1 MQGKYFLV
9 SAALQEGVTHER
21 LRRSDLRSVHRGMR
35 APSDQ
40 RLGLED
46 FAWLL
51 SAQVPHGAI
60 SHESAARLWNLPLPQ
75 GTDETWE
82 VAAEDVP
89 SPVDLTVP
97 PPSARPRGTGVC
109 GHQQKLPLSHVAT
122 HLEIRLTTM
131 VRTWFDM
138 CAVYEDEDC
147 VVIADHLLRIPRPT
161 FDVRSEPY
169 ATVEDLRQ
177 MIEESGGRRGLA
189 RAKRALELAR
199 VGADSPQETRLRL
212 ALVRAGLPEPVLNTT
227 IDARAHVVPTSDNDD
242 GHGTGSIPGS
252 GNSPGTGSASGRRAG
267 AALRTSR
274 VRTQHT
280 PDMQWPAFHVTAE
293 YDGKPHRDKDQMEK
307 DIDRAEFIRRIG
319 WREVRVSSADAKNDW
334 KPAIERIREALLE
347 AGRRPEAPRR

>member
-1 MQGKYFLV
+1 MPHHPPAPVPLPEQMQGKYFLV

-21 LRRSDLRSVHRGMR
+21 LRRSDLRSVRRGMR
-35 APSDQ
+35 APSGQ

-51 SAQVPHGAI
+51 SEQAPHGVI
-60 SHESAARLWNLPLPQ
+60 SHESAARLWKFPLPQ

-82 VAAEDVP
+82 VTAGDVP

-97 PPSARPRGTGVC
+97 PKCARPRGTGVC

-122 HLEIRLTTM
+122 HLGIRLTTM

-147 VVIADHLLRIPRPT
+147 VVIADHLLRIPRLA
-161 FDVRSEPY
+161 FDGRSEPY
-169 ATVEDLRQ
+169 ATVEELRQ

-189 RAKRALELAR
+189 RAKRGLELAR
-199 VGADSPQETRLRL
+199 VGADSPPETRLRL
-212 ALVRAGLPEPVLNTT
+212 ALGGAGLPEPVLNTT
-227 IDARAHVVPTSDNDD
+227 IDVRDRVVPASDNDD
-242 GHGTGSIPGS
+242 GHGTGAVYS
-252 GNSPGTGSASGRRAG
+252 NGRG
-267 AALRTSR
+267 
-274 VRTQHT
+274 RTQHT

-319 WREVRVSSADAKNDW
+319 WREVRVSSADAKDDW
-334 KPAIERIREALLE
+334 EPAITRIREALLE
-347 AGRRPEAPRR
+347 AGWQPVAPGG